1 MRLLLDSGRLAAAE
15 QLVVDAARDPR
26 NVGTALLCLLVP
38 TYQMQGR
45 IDEAARLIEAR
56 WEFAN
61 SIGEGALEPAIKLV
75 RLHIDLTTKPPSVE
89 SVRAY
94 LDQAARLAPADDRVW
109 LGRANLAIRTGAYG
123 EAERWLDDCLRRR
136 AEDIP
141 VWRSRLDWGIA
152 TGRIDAVQ
160 EALRHLPAAEATP
173 AQVHRLRAWLA
184 ADRGDVD
191 AECRE
196 LERLIASDPSDRTAL
211 DRLARLAETGGPPG
225 RAAELNRKAA
235 EIDRLRERYE
245 RLHERKQPIRDA
257 VEMAHLAEQLG
268 RVFEARVFLTLAISE
283 DSDRD
288 DMLRNLRRLSVSPS
302 IIPTHRQ
309 TLAEFLDDRVARD

>member
-1 MRLLLDSGRLAAAE
+1 M
-15 QLVVDAARDPR
+15 
-26 NVGTALLCLLVP
+26 
-38 TYQMQGR
+38 
-45 IDEAARLIEAR
+45 
-56 WEFAN
+56 
-61 SIGEGALEPAIKLV
+61 EPAIKLV